1 MWQTRLA
8 TASLLLVVAHALNCP
23 ENYDD
28 IGSGCVLASTE
39 WLPALEAQVL
49 CRELHGELAT
59 LDRCD
64 IFADAVHYLEETGG
78 KNDSFWI
85 GGTYSVTRDEWQWW
99 DGSVIAMGAPFWGT
113 AGGGNWEP
121 YGGDCAAIFNGDN
134 PYMGAFGC
142 IAEFLHIC
150 EGPPTAEGH
159 CNLPFT
165 AVGSQCL
172 SFDSSARQTWEA
184 SRNICQADGGD
195 LVTFDNCEQFGVVA
209 NYILEQDLQ
218 HMTVYWVGGYLVDE
232 TNNYFW
238 LNNSSIPMGLP
249 YWGQY
254 LFENL
259 GTLLPDNPTV
269 ERCLELGYE
278 YRHRFNDLDCLE
290 LRRPLCMASP
300 VE

>member
-1 MWQTRLA
+1 
-8 TASLLLVVAHALNCP
+8 HALNCP

-28 IGSGCVLASTE
+28 IGSGCVLAPTE
-39 WLPALEAQVL
+39 WLTALEAQVQ

-64 IFADAVHYLEETGG
+64 FFTDAVHYLEETGG
-78 KNDSFWI
+78 MNDSFWI
-85 GGTYSVTRDEWQWW
+85 GGRYSVTRDEWHWR

-113 AGGGNWEP
+113 AGGGTWEP
-121 YGGDCAAIFNGDN
+121 WGGQCTGIFYGDN
-134 PYMGAFGC
+134 PYMGAYDC
-142 IAEFLHIC
+142 SWEFHHIC

-159 CNLPFT
+159 CNLPYT

-172 SFDSSARQTWEA
+172 SFESSARQSWEA
-184 SRNICQADGGD
+184 SRNICQEDGGD

-218 HMTVYWVGGYLVDE
+218 HITNYWVGGYLETWYTEDWFWVD
-232 TNNYFW
+232 
-238 LNNSSIPMGLP
+238 NSSIPMGLP

-254 LFENL
+254 YP
-259 GTLLPDNPTV
+259 GKLLPDNSAA

-278 YRHRFNDLDCLE
+278 CRHRFNDRDCLDF
-290 LRRPLCMASP
+290 RRPLCMASP